1 MFLQFIQVYIF
12 KKLNE
17 IYIIWIYLIKP
28 ENILFDENNK
38 IKLIDYGF
46 SFCYKNTDVKY
57 FGTPSYTMHKREK
70 YNPELVLKKIIKNDF
85 LSPQ

>member
-1 MFLQFIQVYIF
+1 MKI
-12 KKLNE
+12 
-17 IYIIWIYLIKP
+17 
-28 ENILFDENNK
+28 

-46 SFCYKNTDVKY
+46 SFWYKNTNIKY
-57 FGTPSYTMHKREK
+57 FGTLSYTMHKGDK